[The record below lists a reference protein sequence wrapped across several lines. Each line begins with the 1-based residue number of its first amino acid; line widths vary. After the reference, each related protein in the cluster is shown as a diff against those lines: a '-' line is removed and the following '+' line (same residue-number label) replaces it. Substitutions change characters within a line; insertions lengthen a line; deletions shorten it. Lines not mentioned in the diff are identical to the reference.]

1 MAVFI
6 IIFRRMHLEQR
17 IMASHDTIPYSSN
30 GSGPMQAQSLFDDR
44 VQHPELAEICI
55 STRRGVTTCL
65 YTMLLLNP
73 DNLIDLMSMLVLADT
88 IHLIHWVW

>member
-1 MAVFI
+1 M
-6 IIFRRMHLEQR
+6 IIFRHMHLEQC
-17 IMASHDTIPYSSN
+17 IMASCDTIPYSSN
-30 GSGPMQAQSLFDDR
+30 GSRPMQAQSLFNDR
-44 VQHPELAEICI
+44 IQHPELAEICI
-55 STRRGVTTCL
+55 TTRSGVSTCL